1 MLLSMYANNFNG
13 KSEVVSFVIKFGRTI
28 SRKVNIKK

>member
-28 SRKVNIKK
+28 RKVNIKK